1 MTLII
6 DKLLYHVPNENS
18 IENDTSVLICNY
30 KWRVIF
36 YIVTHTDTD
45 SKWQKNLQ
53 KGSLKNNLT
62 PRKSKIVNIKNWN
75 CNFDTRLTQLS
86 YHINN

>member
-18 IENDTSVLICNY
+18 IENGTSVLICNY
-30 KWRVIF
+30 KWRRVIF

-53 KGSLKNNLT
+53 KGSLKKQSD
-62 PRKSKIVNIKNWN
+62 PQEI
-75 CNFDTRLTQLS
+75 
-86 YHINN
+86 